1 MTNTT
6 KHAST
11 NLNQYFHYNLSRDD
25 YINAFSDWYNNYL
38 RYDMSA
44 FAITAT
50 ADRGYSTKS
59 VTKANPKY
67 YGGCY
72 RTEVVKKI
80 RNRLSR
86 SNDYLYLYDNYYEHE
101 DQTKMK
107 GKSWAKP
114 HHIHGFLI
122 FPKDLLRKFWIDEH
136 YDISKQLNQA
146 LKSKRNVNGRYIK
159 PTFTDILIEPIYNI
173 TGWLHYITKRKDFN
187 DNVH

>member
-11 NLNQYFHYNLSRDD
+11 NLNQYFHYNLSRVD
-25 YINAFSDWYNNYL
+25 YINAFSDWYNNHL
-38 RYDMSA
+38 RYEMSA

-59 VTKANPKY
+59 VTRARPAY
-67 YGGCY
+67 YGECY
-72 RTEVVKKI
+72 QKEVLNKI
-80 RNRLSR
+80 NKRLSG
-86 SNDYLYLYDNYYEHE
+86 YLYLYDYYYEHE

-107 GKSWAKP
+107 GKGWAKP

-136 YDISKQLNQA
+136 YDISKQINQA
-146 LKSKRNVNGRYIK
+146 LKSKPKVNGKLIN
-159 PTFTDILIEPIYNI
+159 PTFTDILIEPIYNFS
-173 TGWLHYITKRKDFN
+173 GWLHYITKRKDFN